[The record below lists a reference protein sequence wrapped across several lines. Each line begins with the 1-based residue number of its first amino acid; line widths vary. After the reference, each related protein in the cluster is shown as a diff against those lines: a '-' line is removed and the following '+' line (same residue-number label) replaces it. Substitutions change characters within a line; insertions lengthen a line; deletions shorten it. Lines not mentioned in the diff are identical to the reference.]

1 MTKLKDL
8 LKEAPKKGEYPKKL
22 TGLIDTLIS
31 SMGYK
36 KYQLSVNNLHGKYV
50 IELPTTGFSVP
61 QLKKL
66 GSVLDSD
73 MGVSYSPYTSFSG
86 MIIRTQIPI

>member
-1 MTKLKDL
+1 MKLKYL
-8 LKEAPKKGEYPKKL
+8 LKEAPKKETYPKELTDLMDKL
-22 TGLIDTLIS
+22 VS

-36 KYQLSVNNLHGKYV
+36 KYQLSVNNLHGRYV

-66 GSVLDSD
+66 SSILDSD
-73 MGVSYSPYTSFSG
+73 MAVVYSPYTSFSG
-86 MIIRTQIPI
+86 MIIRTQIQL

>member
-1 MTKLKDL
+1 MTRLKYL
-8 LKEAPKKGEYPKKL
+8 LNEAPKKETYPKEL
-22 TGLIDTLIS
+22 TDLMDKLIS

-50 IELPTTGFSVP
+50 IELPTTGFNVP

-66 GSVLDSD
+66 SSILDVD
-73 MGVSYSPYTSFSG
+73 MGVGYSPYTSHSG
-86 MIIRTQIPI
+86 MIIRTQIGL